1 MTAAL
6 ASTQGDVSNFYSHA
20 REGRD
25 GKTLVLRAR
34 EAIST
39 HTPARGVTR
48 AECREDYAAFI
59 STHTPARGVTKAATT
74 HLANMNFY
82 SHAREGRDNALGYV
96 VNSFTDFYSHAREGR
111 DFCGTLCVCT
121 KIISTHT
128 PARGVTPI
136 FCILGRSR
144 HHITQG
150 GLIFLMILNHTS
162 IKNYIFPGEPSGDF
176 GVIEGSLFCEW
187 ISI

>member
-1 MTAAL
+1 MELVSGGTA
-6 ASTQGDVSNFYSHA
+6 
-20 REGRD
+20 E
-25 GKTLVLRAR
+25 K
-34 EAIST
+34 
-39 HTPARGVTR
+39 
-48 AECREDYAAFI
+48 
-59 STHTPARGVTKAATT
+59 
-74 HLANMNFY
+74 
-82 SHAREGRDNALGYV
+82 
-96 VNSFTDFYSHAREGR
+96 DFYSHAREGR
-111 DFCGTLCVCT
+111 DRFHTIQNGNWN
-121 KIISTHT
+121 ISTHT

>member
-1 MTAAL
+1 MTTIRKAKTAAE
-6 ASTQGDVSNFYSHA
+6 N
-20 REGRD
+20 
-25 GKTLVLRAR
+25 
-34 EAIST
+34 
-39 HTPARGVTR
+39 
-48 AECREDYAAFI
+48 
-59 STHTPARGVTKAATT
+59 
-74 HLANMNFY
+74 
-82 SHAREGRDNALGYV
+82 
-96 VNSFTDFYSHAREGR
+96 DFYSHAREGR
-111 DFCGTLCVCT
+111 DFEHSISSANFCNSTHTPARGVT
-121 KIISTHT
+121 KELQDQYDGLTISTHT

-144 HHITQG
+144 HHIMQG